1 MDRAM
6 VAERKKL
13 IKESVLKAVASN
25 DFETLE
31 EDTHNAEMQA
41 AALDPAP
48 MMGAS
53 WSQFIMIMG
62 LLFSNQCCK
71 YSAPFNGVN
80 IWGYMLFVSQHVFQQ

>member
-1 MDRAM
+1 
-6 VAERKKL
+6 
-13 IKESVLKAVASN
+13 
-25 DFETLE
+25 
-31 EDTHNAEMQA
+31 
-41 AALDPAP
+41 
-48 MMGAS
+48 MGAS